1 MSTNIVELKSYIS
14 VYDSVD
20 RESGKTETEVHCIH
34 FFESLPEGMK
44 ESPIQLSLCRYV
56 KKYAMTAYDPD
67 DIDNVCHCSQEEREA
82 GFCNCFD
89 FLEELPYRLKY
100 LHEDY
105 SISFRFSYDY
115 GNFSPESV
123 TVIQSS
129 LSADD
134 TEFLCGVIRAAYDV
148 YYAQKNGLEGYPKY
162 ARCYEGS
169 FYEGMQAVY
178 SFVPGFEVF
187 RKILTLPDAVEQ
199 KKEASGQ
206 SDAKLKVKR
215 KHKHGT
221 GKVEEA
227 YQIFAKIRPNKGAKR
242 KEPEP
247 QAIVSRREFKNW
259 LGGNHVPKGF
269 PGIKNISE
277 FSYWADNWDSEGK
290 RRRTVNGMSEEEKYR
305 KREK

>member
-20 RESGKTETEVHCIH
+20 RESGKTETEVHRIH

-100 LHEDY
+100 LHEDF

-162 ARCYEGS
+162 AHCFEGS

-187 RKILTLPDAVEQ
+187 RKIITIPDAGKQQ
-199 KKEASGQ
+199 KEVPPKKRKRYRITQEEA
-206 SDAKLKVKR
+206 AKLVTR
-215 KHKHGT
+215 AY
-221 GKVEEA
+221 EA
-227 YQIFAKIRPNKGAKR
+227 NNVLNADGSYRGCTSKTIRNWE
-242 KEPEP
+242 KEDRCSPPWYYSAEF
-247 QAIVSRREFKNW
+247 RERTKA
-259 LGGNHVPKGF
+259 
-269 PGIKNISE
+269 E
-277 FSYWADNWDSEGK
+277 FSNLVRGNIRAWIEGRNIKKPSRIKGDIKDRSSDN
-290 RRRTVNGMSEEEKYR
+290 
-305 KREK
+305 